1 MEDGLSIVTIISL
14 LPSLRSYALAL
25 TGSDHRAEDL
35 VQDTLERAWR
45 NRDRFISG
53 ASPKSWICT
62 IMRNRFIDSLRQEKW
77 TIQDVDGLSAAKLAS
92 NPSQQWSLQY
102 SDLVREIGR
111 LPLVLQE
118 AVVLC
123 WFGGLSHEDAA
134 AVLNWPLGTLKAR
147 VRRARDALTQVL
159 DLSEMRMTDHQG

>member
-1 MEDGLSIVTIISL
+1 
-14 LPSLRSYALAL
+14 
-25 TGSDHRAEDL
+25 
-35 VQDTLERAWR
+35 
-45 NRDRFISG
+45 
-53 ASPKSWICT
+53 
-62 IMRNRFIDSLRQEKW
+62 MRNRFIDSLRQEKW
-77 TIQDVDGLSAAKLAS
+77 TIQDVDGQSAAKLAS

-134 AVLNWPLGTLKAR
+134 VVLNWPLGTLKAR